1 MIYYGYD
8 QDETLL
14 QGFDD
19 IDHRQCDV
27 QVTEAR

>member
-1 MIYYGYD
+1 MINYGYD

-19 IDHRQCDV
+19 HRQCDV

>member
-8 QDETLL
+8 QDGTLL
-14 QGFDD
+14 QGFEGL
-19 IDHRQCDV
+19 RQCDV